1 MAQIND
7 RPIKTVSIRH
17 EGNHYVVRIDGEFYC
32 STDTFGE
39 AVKEVNDM
47 YVQSDAFLPSSVP
60 KFTDAEK
67 FVEEKIKMLKRDFR
81 VHPTIEE
88 IEHLKSLTTEGDI
101 NRAVASIIDRH
112 WNETLAK

>member
-7 RPIKTVSIRH
+7 RPIESISIRH

-39 AVKEVNDM
+39 AVREVNNM
-47 YVQSDAFLPSSVP
+47 SNVSDAFLPSSVP
-60 KFTDAEK
+60 KFENAET
-67 FVEEKIKMLKRDFR
+67 FVNDKIKMLKRDFR
-81 VHPTIEE
+81 IHPTEEE
-88 IEHLKSLTTEGDI
+88 IAHLRELETEGDI

-112 WNETLAK
+112 WNETIAK

>member
-60 KFTDAEK
+60 KFTTAEK

-81 VHPTIEE
+81 IWPDLDE
-88 IEHLKSLTTEGDI
+88 IEHLQSLTTEGDI

-112 WNETLAK
+112 WSKMAAE